1 MISVNREAAPICGEM
16 IERKKEL
23 GIGVDELSNGT
34 TVIDAGI
41 GVSGGLSAGKLY
53 TEACLGGLAELN
65 FTKDKRLRVHL
76 VIDRPAIACMASQYA
91 GWRISVGDYFAMG
104 SGPARALAR
113 VEDLYDDLDYEDD
126 SESAVIALE
135 TREMPS
141 VEVADF
147 VAEKCGIEPKEL
159 QILVAPTASI
169 VGSVQISSRVVE
181 TGVHKLH
188 ELGFDVKRII
198 SASGSAPVAPVAKDD
213 LTAMGMTNDCSL
225 YGGRTIYFVD
235 AEDSEIEEVME
246 EVPSSSSDDYGLP
259 FIEVFE
265 KYDRDFYKIDARLF
279 SPAEVTINNVRTGKV
294 FSSGRI
300 NEKVL
305 QKSLGSSP

>member
-1 MISVNREAAPICGEM
+1 MISVNGEAAPICGEM
-16 IERKKEL
+16 VERKGEL
-23 GIGVDELSNGT
+23 GIGVDELGNGA

-41 GVSGGLSAGKLY
+41 EALGGLSAGKLY
-53 TEACLGGLAELN
+53 TEACLGGLAEVN

-76 VIDRPAIACMASQYA
+76 IVDRPAIACMASQYA

-113 VEDLYDDLDYEDD
+113 VENLYDDLDYGDD
-126 SESAVIALE
+126 SDSAVIALE

-147 VAEKCGIEPKEL
+147 VAEKCGIEPRDL
-159 QILVAPTASI
+159 RILVAPTASI

-235 AEDSEIEEVME
+235 AEDSEIGEVIEEM
-246 EVPSSSSDDYGLP
+246 PSSSSEDYGSP

-279 SPAEVTINNVRTGKV
+279 SPAEVTINNVRTGRV
-294 FSSGRI
+294 FSSGSI
-300 NEKVL
+300 NEEVL
-305 QKSLGSSP
+305 QKSLEGSS